1 MPDVRTVERE
11 FFRALNPLIEPWA
24 KAGCVS
30 PSRWPFGVVVI
41 ETTGRR
47 SGESRSNPVLAMLV
61 DGHLIVG
68 TARGERSDWF
78 QNLQKSPSVRYW
90 LDGGPHEARALA
102 FTPAGEAPQLD
113 GLPPLVQDAV
123 CALTPAVE
131 TFGCRFAVLIPEDD
145 ASLRDE
151 SNVIPE

>member
-1 MPDVRTVERE
+1 MLDVATAERE

-61 DGHLIVG
+61 EDHLIIG
-68 TARGERSDWF
+68 TARGQRSDWF
-78 QNLQKSPSVRYW
+78 QNLQASPRVRYW
-90 LDGGPHEARALA
+90 LDGEPHTARALA
-102 FTPAGEAPQLD
+102 FAPGVEEASVE
-113 GLPPLVQDAV
+113 GLPSLVQDAI
-123 CALTPAVE
+123 ATLTPAVDA
-131 TFGCRFAVLIPEDD
+131 FGCRFAVLVPE
-145 ASLRDE
+145 
-151 SNVIPE
+151 VGG